1 MAAALYASVIA
12 SASRAGAVL
21 TTAEILIVALLMA
34 TRGVATGRA
43 LGGAFLRMLIL
54 FTAFTAVAG
63 WTHVWDRF
71 RIPDPMQGRRE
82 FNMSTLHLIADH
94 PLTGTG
100 LGTWPTVYPRYAII
114 DVGAFANQAHDDWL
128 QFAAEGG
135 IPFGL
140 VIFSLFLWC
149 LAPAFRTIWGL
160 GVVSVFLH
168 AAVDYPFSRP
178 ALGSW
183 PILAIAMLA
192 ARQKFHRPS
201 VPHATHLGEP
211 RQLTQQ
217 PGSAL

>member
-1 MAAALYASVIA
+1 
-12 SASRAGAVL
+12 
-21 TTAEILIVALLMA
+21 
-34 TRGVATGRA
+34 
-43 LGGAFLRMLIL
+43 
-54 FTAFTAVAG
+54 
-63 WTHVWDRF
+63 
-71 RIPDPMQGRRE
+71 MQGRRE

-94 PLTGTG
+94 PLAGTG

-183 PILAIAMLA
+183 PILVIAMLA
-192 ARQKFHRPS
+192 ARQKLHRPS
-201 VPHATHLGEP
+201 PHPVDHLSEP
-211 RQLTQQ
+211 RQFTPA
-217 PGSAL
+217 PGSSL